1 MLEIKKMRLPI
12 YGEISQLDAI
22 TKRRR
27 NLSMHWQRMYSWCL
41 NKQLE
46 DERFCA
52 ACGYFSGKFVN
63 WVNSTYRYST
73 VGVRPV
79 FEPVDPDSLGLDGSV
94 ITVGTLFM
102 DGQPVKIPRKPT
114 EKGDIPDYIPGS
126 MLELRDCLEDSD
138 YQVRAIKVGDVLI
151 ADRVIV
157 KNISWGE
164 ALRAA
169 PWIQKPESTG
179 DAELDTFLLGRYEK
193 ALDPSDEYAKGYFD
207 ASVTFVKAWNL
218 GGRKT

>member
-22 TKRRR
+22 TKRHR

-79 FEPVDPDSLGLDGSV
+79 FEPADPNS
-94 ITVGTLFM
+94 
-102 DGQPVKIPRKPT
+102 

-138 YQVRAIKVGDVLI
+138 YQVRTIKVGDVLI
-151 ADRVIV
+151 ADRVMV

-169 PWIQKPESTG
+169 PWIQKPEPTG
-179 DAELDTFLLGRYEK
+179 DAELDTFLLERYKE

-218 GGRKT
+218 GGRKA